1 MLSTVTSGCGADSQ
15 ELGNRLPCDLG
26 HTPVYGNLSNLS
38 LELALRGTLMSTP
51 EEYWYRAE
59 ALVKLAAAATQLYAR
74 EMLLERAAEF
84 RQMAAHLAT
93 AGLPRGPT
101 MSERGNISGLK

>member
-1 MLSTVTSGCGADSQ
+1 
-15 ELGNRLPCDLG
+15 
-26 HTPVYGNLSNLS
+26 
-38 LELALRGTLMSTP
+38 MSTP

-93 AGLPRGPT
+93 AGLPSGQT

>member
-93 AGLPRGPT
+93 AGLPRGHT

>member
-1 MLSTVTSGCGADSQ
+1 M
-15 ELGNRLPCDLG
+15 P
-26 HTPVYGNLSNLS
+26 
-38 LELALRGTLMSTP
+38 TP

-84 RQMAAHLAT
+84 RQMAARHFAT
-93 AGLPRGPT
+93 AC
-101 MSERGNISGLK
+101 SERAAQERRSWGSIFRDVRRRLEV

>member
-15 ELGNRLPCDLG
+15 ELGNRVPCDLG

-38 LELALRGTLMSTP
+38 LELALRGVSTP

>member
-1 MLSTVTSGCGADSQ
+1 MISDTLPFTEICLTSPSK
-15 ELGNRLPCDLG
+15 
-26 HTPVYGNLSNLS
+26 
-38 LELALRGTLMSTP
+38 LALRGTLMSTP